1 MTEFL
6 LSVLQL
12 IIVDLVLS
20 GDNAVVIALACRNL
34 NPQLQK
40 KAIFW
45 GTFGAVGMR
54 VVLTFIAIWL
64 LKIPLVQVVG
74 GLLLLVIA
82 IELLKGEEEDSEV
95 ESSSSMMGAL
105 KTIIFADMIMSLDN
119 VIAVAGAAKGSML
132 LVVIGLAISIPMI
145 IWGSRLLMKLMKRFP
160 VIVLL
165 GAGMLG
171 FTAGQMIMGDKLV
184 GLYVEKY
191 VPLSPTILPVALT
204 LVVIAL
210 GSYMKRHGSKPDSNP
225 TTNKNAE
232 NV

>member
-6 LSVLQL
+6 LSTLQL
-12 IIVDLVLS
+12 IVVDLVLS

-34 NPQLQK
+34 NPALQK

-45 GTFGAVGMR
+45 GMFGAVGMR
-54 VVLTFIAIWL
+54 VLLTFIAIWL

-74 GLLLLVIA
+74 GLLLVVIA
-82 IELLKGEEEDSEV
+82 VKLLKGEEEDGEI
-95 ESSSSMMGAL
+95 ESSNSMAGAL

-145 IWGSRLLMKLMKRFP
+145 VWGSRLLMKLMTRFP
-160 VIVLL
+160 IIVYF

-171 FTAGQMIMGDKLV
+171 LTAGQMLMGDKLV
-184 GLYVEKY
+184 GPYIESI
-191 VPLSPTILPVALT
+191 VPFAPTILPIGLA

-210 GSYMKRHGSKPDSNP
+210 GTYLKRPVSKS
-225 TTNKNAE
+225 
-232 NV
+232 

>member
-1 MTEFL
+1 
-6 LSVLQL
+6 
-12 IIVDLVLS
+12 
-20 GDNAVVIALACRNL
+20 
-34 NPQLQK
+34 
-40 KAIFW
+40 
-45 GTFGAVGMR
+45 
-54 VVLTFIAIWL
+54 
-64 LKIPLVQVVG
+64 
-74 GLLLLVIA
+74 
-82 IELLKGEEEDSEV
+82 
-95 ESSSSMMGAL
+95 
-105 KTIIFADMIMSLDN
+105 
-119 VIAVAGAAKGSML
+119 
-132 LVVIGLAISIPMI
+132 MI

>member
-1 MTEFL
+1 MTDFL
-6 LSVLQL
+6 LSTLQL
-12 IIVDLVLS
+12 IVVDLVLS

-45 GTFGAVGMR
+45 GMFGAVGMR
-54 VVLTFIAIWL
+54 ILLTFIAIWL

-74 GLLLLVIA
+74 GLLLVVIA
-82 IELLKGEEEDSEV
+82 IKLLKGEEENSEV
-95 ESSSSMMGAL
+95 ESSSSMAGAL

-132 LVVIGLAISIPMI
+132 LVVMGLAISIPMI
-145 IWGSRLLMKLMKRFP
+145 IWGSRLLMKLMQRYP
-160 VIVLL
+160 IIVFF

-184 GLYVEKY
+184 GQYVEEFL
-191 VPLSPTILPVALT
+191 PIAPSILPIGLAFL
-204 LVVIAL
+204 VIAWGIYL
-210 GSYMKRHGSKPDSNP
+210 KRHESRS
-225 TTNKNAE
+225 
-232 NV
+232 